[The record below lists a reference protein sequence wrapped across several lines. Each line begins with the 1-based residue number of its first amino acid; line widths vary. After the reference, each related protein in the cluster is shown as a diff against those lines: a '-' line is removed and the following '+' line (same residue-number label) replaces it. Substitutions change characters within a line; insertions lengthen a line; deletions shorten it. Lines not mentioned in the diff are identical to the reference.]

1 MIAMDRTKRSIL
13 MIAAFTLVMSACG
26 NSGGDSV
33 ASLAD
38 GSDGRDASQR
48 ETAAVSDE
56 AALLAFGACMR
67 DNGIPDFPDPV
78 LKADGSVDFSVGDRS
93 GPLADVDSDV
103 AEAAVTACINT
114 LEGASFAPG
123 GANFDLTEIQDT
135 FVEFAACMRDNGVE
149 IDDPDFSGLLFG
161 DGSGS
166 GQLSPFGDVDFTD
179 PDVRAA
185 LEECRDVFAGLG
197 FGS

>member
-1 MIAMDRTKRSIL
+1 MDGTKRSIVL
-13 MIAAFTLVMSACG
+13 VAAIAIVMSACG

-38 GSDGRDASQR
+38 GSDGGDAGQSDK
-48 ETAAVSDE
+48 AAVSDE

-67 DNGIPDFPDPV
+67 DNGIPDFPDP
-78 LKADGSVDFSVGDRS
+78 LLMADGSVDFSVGDRS
-93 GPLADVDSDV
+93 GPLAEVDSDV
-103 AEAAVTACINT
+103 AEDAVTACIDT
-114 LEGASFAPG
+114 LDGASFAPG

-135 FVEFAACMRDNGVE
+135 FVEFAACMRESGVE

-185 LEECRDVFAGLG
+185 LDECRDVFAGLG